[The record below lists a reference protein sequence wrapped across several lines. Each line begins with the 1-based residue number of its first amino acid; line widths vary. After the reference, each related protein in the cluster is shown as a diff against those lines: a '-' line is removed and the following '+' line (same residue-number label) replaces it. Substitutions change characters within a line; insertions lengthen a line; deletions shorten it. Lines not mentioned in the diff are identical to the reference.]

1 MRLPMFKSAEAANAG
16 LVVSGGG
23 TVLSWV
29 DTIDII
35 IRWGVGCASICAA
48 VMTFLYYYEKRKRE
62 K

>member
-1 MRLPMFKSAEAANAG
+1 MFKSAEAANTG

-29 DTIDII
+29 DTIDIL
-35 IRWGVGCASICAA
+35 IRWGVGAASFCAA

-62 K
+62 RDK